1 MSCSNGHCVEH
12 GTGTGTFEANIGT
25 DYTGPRTKRNQTIRR
40 SGHQKIEKIGGTQ
53 ERRDREEGG
62 VGNERE
68 LAGDQEGDLKD
79 EADLPLL
86 NLLALA
92 T

>member
-1 MSCSNGHCVEH
+1 M
-12 GTGTGTFEANIGT
+12 
-25 DYTGPRTKRNQTIRR
+25 
-40 SGHQKIEKIGGTQ
+40 
-53 ERRDREEGG
+53 
-62 VGNERE
+62 GNERE